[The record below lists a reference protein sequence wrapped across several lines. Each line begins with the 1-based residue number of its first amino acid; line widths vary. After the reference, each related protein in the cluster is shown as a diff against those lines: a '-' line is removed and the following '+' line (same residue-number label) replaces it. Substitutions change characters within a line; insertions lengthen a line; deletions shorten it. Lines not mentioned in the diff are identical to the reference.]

1 VTPRSNRF
9 AVTPD
14 YHSCDFVTSAALSPS
29 PGALPLSSMA
39 ETSQALTREFLAE
52 RDVRVFKMRQAG
64 VSNQEISRRFGI
76 SVGAVGKAVNRQLE
90 KLNAE
95 ALMAY
100 PEVLRMELERLDSLQ
115 SAIWPLTQHRR
126 VTLDDGTDVSVEPDM
141 KAIGQVLSIM
151 DRRTKLLGMEAH
163 PQSEQNIQINVGHQ
177 ENIRVS
183 LAGAGGTGSVPV
195 DHFNPETE
203 SKKLLELMTRS
214 GVISKDEITA
224 SLGSPFEDILNNDL
238 QDVVD
243 AEIVDE
249 LTSEETAEILDG
261 ENAGT

>member
-1 VTPRSNRF
+1 
-9 AVTPD
+9 
-14 YHSCDFVTSAALSPS
+14 
-29 PGALPLSSMA
+29 MA

-115 SAIWPLTQHRR
+115 SSIWPLTQHRR
-126 VTLDDGTDVSVEPDM
+126 VTLDDGTDVAVEPDM
-141 KAIGQVLSIM
+141 KAIQQVLSIM

-163 PQSEQNIQINVGHQ
+163 PESGQNIQINVGHQ

-183 LAGAGGTGSVPV
+183 MAGAGGTGSIPV
-195 DHFNPETE
+195 DHFDPKTE

-214 GVISKDEITA
+214 GVISKDEIA
-224 SLGSPFEDILNNDL
+224 SALGNRFDEVLHSDITDI
-238 QDVVD
+238 VD

-249 LTSEETAEILDG
+249 LTSDETTEILDG